1 MRYAKLFSPIFV
13 SLLIAHSGC
22 GGNKSA
28 SQPNGAPSQSADKS
42 VARDPIPDLP
52 DYPGATRL
60 SYTTGSDM
68 GEGFSKTIKVE
79 SKTSDANDNVIDF
92 YAKSL
97 KDNGWKMANIESSVE
112 SVAES
117 KSRMTFAATK
127 GTSVAKIE
135 INQKGKDNIV
145 ITVER
150 KDK

>member
-1 MRYAKLFSPIFV
+1 MRYTKLFSLISV
-13 SLLIAHSGC
+13 SLLVAYSGC
-22 GGNKSA
+22 GANKST
-28 SQPNGAPSQSADKS
+28 SQPDGATTQSAEKS

-52 DYPGATRL
+52 DYPGATRV

-68 GEGFSKTIKVE
+68 GEGFSKTVKVE
-79 SKTSDANDNVIDF
+79 SKTSDAHDKVIDF
-92 YAKSL
+92 CAKSL
-97 KDNGWKMANIESSVE
+97 KDNGWKMANLESSTE

-117 KSRMTFAATK
+117 KSRMTFTATK